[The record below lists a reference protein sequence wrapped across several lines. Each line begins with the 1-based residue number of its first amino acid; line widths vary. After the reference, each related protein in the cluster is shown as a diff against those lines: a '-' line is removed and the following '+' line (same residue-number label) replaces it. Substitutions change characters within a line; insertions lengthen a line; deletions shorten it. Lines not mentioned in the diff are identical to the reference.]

1 MNTKC
6 IILIVISVLS
16 CIEVLTQNKNEYVP
30 YQTPFNKPGILL
42 TDTIRLFTINDFCG
56 SFFSRILILKT
67 GKIVGFDIFKMRL
80 KINDDNYIY
89 YKRVD
94 NNLNSFSDY
103 PDSVKLLYP
112 AIESLIYNRLYVQ
125 IKDTSAIE
133 TDTILVIWGRS
144 IGIER

>member
-1 MNTKC
+1 MW
-6 IILIVISVLS
+6 IV
-16 CIEVLTQNKNEYVP
+16 
-30 YQTPFNKPGILL
+30 
-42 TDTIRLFTINDFCG
+42 
-56 SFFSRILILKT
+56 FSRILILKT